1 MSTERLPFYRPPQQ
15 KPNQYQFNKKDIE
28 NVPVVQRFQK
38 RPQPPSTSSST
49 NNSQVTEGG
58 RASQAGIKLGDT
70 IVKINDADTKDMA
83 LVEAHQK
90 IQAAGEDLNLSV
102 KK

>member
-15 KPNQYQFNKKDIE
+15 KPNQYQFDNKDIE
-28 NVPVVQRFQK
+28 KIPVVQRFQK
-38 RPQPPSTSSST
+38 RPPPPSSSSSA

-70 IVKINDADTKDMA
+70 IVKINGDDTKEMA
-83 LVEAHQK
+83 LAEAHQK